1 MLQHPE
7 YIMLARL
14 GRPDISASATAPQN
28 APTGSLLFLYTC
40 AEHVQRS
47 RRYKSAAMVPPVSLE
62 ERLIDLSH
70 GDSPQWPR

>member
-14 GRPDISASATAPQN
+14 GKSDISASATAPQN

-47 RRYKSAAMVPPVSLE
+47 RRYKSAATVPPVYLE
-62 ERLIDLSH
+62 DRVIHLSH
-70 GDSPQWPR
+70 GDSPQWPQ